1 MVELQAQ
8 MRARATKGSRT
19 QGRRIESEVTG
30 MSGYVEVGGVKVTQ
44 TMLDRMFS
52 ACREHSYLGIPSGY
66 SPRLDLFARKCTGAV
81 STYERVL
88 HDLIEAGT
96 VPDWFKAAFIRK
108 AAPTP
113 RRQPFD
119 VLRAAGFPHGIYA
132 IERPWELPTS
142 HTTEAWAEELIGDCG
157 PWLWV
162 TWHDARHRA
171 CELARAAI
179 AAAAI
184 IDGQITYKDASDLCE
199 EVNSADMYGANSK
212 HNVMMPYR
220 RATLLVLDGIG
231 TERQDSHSLETL
243 VKVMRAREAQNMPT
257 VIGSTMGIKQWLAG
271 YRRFDQAMAD
281 GLARALTSGL
291 CRYENLRG
299 QERTRRIEAHVIQA
313 ATA

>member
-1 MVELQAQ
+1 MSAGASEGEDYEGRQAD
-8 MRARATKGSRT
+8 A
-19 QGRRIESEVTG
+19 ESEARIV
-30 MSGYVEVGGVKVTQ
+30 SEHVEVGGVKVTQ
-44 TMLDRMFS
+44 AMLDRMFS

-66 SPRLDLFARKCTGAV
+66 SPHLDLFARKCTGAV

-96 VPDWFKAAFIRK
+96 VPDWFKATFIRK

-113 RRQPFD
+113 RKQPFD
-119 VLRAAGFPHGIYA
+119 VLRGAGFPHGIYA
-132 IERPWELPTS
+132 IERPWELPTPR
-142 HTTEAWAEELIGDCG
+142 TIETWADELIGDCG

-171 CELARAAI
+171 CELARAAVV
-179 AAAAI
+179 AAAT

-231 TERQDSHSLETL
+231 TERQDSHSLEAL
-243 VKVMRAREAQNMPT
+243 NKVMRAREAQNMPT

-271 YRRFDQAMAD
+271 YRRFNQPMTD
-281 GLARALTSGL
+281 GLARSLVSGL
-291 CRYENLRG
+291 CCYERLTG
-299 QERTRRIEAHVIQA
+299 EERTKRIEAHVIGA